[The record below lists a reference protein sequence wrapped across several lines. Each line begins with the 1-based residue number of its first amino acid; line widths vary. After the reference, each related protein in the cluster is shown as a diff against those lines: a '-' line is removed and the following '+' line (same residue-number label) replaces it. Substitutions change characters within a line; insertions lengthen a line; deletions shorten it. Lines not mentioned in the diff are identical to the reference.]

1 MNNGNLNVGG
11 NLPIAL
17 VSEELPPTGAPHSL
31 ISNCQIAV
39 ITAWTCVRDAVA
51 TYGASWVGF
60 AATLLARQV
69 TRAAPDAVHVF
80 SGLDALAIGA
90 TTYTFGSGLGTQGWH
105 PHRRW
110 IGGVTAVACTAL
122 LLCTI
127 YTEQNQ
133 DTRARLAT
141 SWFGTVA
148 YSFARDL
155 LQSQSRRIFPEVE
168 LVPSSRLHF
177 EGGRNTCKHIAR
189 LTISMAIYTL
199 TSIGLSPAV
208 ALNSIL
214 SANFSDMNQ
223 DLGLFASE
231 SSQVFGVRALN
242 EGADVFFSTL
252 MLACFFREDIRRGR
266 AWFSNQGPTPTEM
279 ATGGSSRTS
288 MNLLVN
294 VLHTRLPIGAIPVL
308 QGLTV
313 LRAPVLN
320 LQWRPWQ
327 LAHRCST
334 RADGDC
340 LLHAADGVVD
350 NHRWTCTRVQMRR
363 DALRLAI
370 RDLAGRTEGD
380 RMAEGQAL
388 VEYHLQQAVQQ
399 TLADEGIQ
407 GFVPVLD
414 GADLLSTLPEPL
426 QMQLAGGVTVADR
439 EAVAGRW
446 LADASQRRALLNS
459 VADFYA
465 EPGRYLPT
473 LALPCLARV
482 LGRPL
487 ALHEGEGTTYTF
499 YNPEGDG
506 PFAEPVHIRHAVS
519 PQSEAGDHF
528 ERIERSAARQENGRS
543 RVPNSLDSEQELGQV
558 SLGVSTEQTRSDLP
572 VDTSE
577 PEDVNPLT
585 GRGRSAHERI
595 TPTSGQ
601 NTHIEFTDHHNGG
614 NGKGAHPKTD

>member
-1 MNNGNLNVGG
+1 MNNGKLNVDRSA
-11 NLPIAL
+11 PITL
-17 VSEELPPTGAPHSL
+17 VSEGLPPTGVSHSL
-31 ISNCQIAV
+31 TSNCQIVA
-39 ITAWTCVRDAVA
+39 ITAWTCLRDAVA

-60 AATLLARQV
+60 ATTLFARQV
-69 TRAAPDAVHVF
+69 TRSAPNAVHVF
-80 SGLDALAIGA
+80 SGLDALAVGA
-90 TTYTFGSGLGTQGWH
+90 TTYAFGSGLGTQGWH

-110 IGGVTAVACTAL
+110 IGSAAAVACTAL
-122 LLCTI
+122 LLYTI
-127 YTEQNQ
+127 YAEQNQ
-133 DTRARLAT
+133 GTRERLAT
-141 SWFGTVA
+141 SWCGAVA

-168 LVPSSRLHF
+168 LDPSCSLHF

-189 LTISMAIYTL
+189 LVISMTIYTL

-223 DLGLFASE
+223 DLGLFARE

-242 EGADVFFSTL
+242 ESSEALVSIL
-252 MLACFFREDIRRGR
+252 LLALFFREDIRRGR
-266 AWFSNQGPTPTEM
+266 PWFSNQGPPLTEV

-294 VLHTRLPIGAIPVL
+294 ALHTHLPTGAIPVL
-308 QGLTV
+308 QGLTL
-313 LRAPVLN
+313 LRAPLLN
-320 LQWRPWQ
+320 LKWRPWQ
-327 LAHRCST
+327 LAQSCPT
-334 RADGDC
+334 KDDGDC
-340 LLHAADGVVD
+340 LLHAADGAVH

-363 DALRLAI
+363 DALCRAI
-370 RDLAGRTEGD
+370 RDLAGSTEGD
-380 RMAEGQAL
+380 RRAEGHAL
-388 VEYHLQQAVQQ
+388 VDHHLQQAAQQ
-399 TLADEGIQ
+399 SLANAHVP
-407 GFVPVLD
+407 GFVPVLN

-426 QMQLAGGVTVADR
+426 LMQLEEGATIEDR

-446 LADASQRRALLNS
+446 LADASQRQALLNS

-473 LALPCLARV
+473 LALPCLARA

-487 ALHEGEGTTYTF
+487 ALHEGEGTTYTL

-519 PQSEAGDHF
+519 PQGEAGDHF
-528 ERIERSAARQENGRS
+528 ERIERSAPRLENGRS
-543 RVPNSLDSEQELGQV
+543 RVSNPSDSAQELGQV
-558 SLGVSTEQTRSDLP
+558 SLGVSTEQTRSNLP
-572 VDTSE
+572 VDTGG
-577 PEDVNPLT
+577 PEDVNPLN
-585 GRGRSAHERI
+585 GRGRGAHERI

-601 NTHIEFTDHHNGG
+601 NTHIEFTNHRNGG
-614 NGKGAHPKTD
+614 NGKGPHPKDD